1 MIQEIASFV
10 DPDPTVEFD
19 PASRVSRHASLKCA
33 SLLSFF
39 LSFSLFSQPPS
50 LSVQRLFLS
59 ARNFSL
65 LFFLFPLRVSLSHS
79 LSLSLART
87 LTVVLVRSTKTK
99 EATGPA
105 RSEKRRASKE
115 EEEEEE
121 GEKGETNL
129 GARRNRA

>member
-65 LFFLFPLRVSLSHS
+65 LFFLFPLRVSLSLSHS
-79 LSLSLART
+79 LSRT
-87 LTVVLVRSTKTK
+87 LTVVLVHSTKTK

-115 EEEEEE
+115 EEEE

-129 GARRNRA
+129 GAKRNRA

>member
-39 LSFSLFSQPPS
+39 LSFSLFTQPPS

-65 LFFLFPLRVSLSHS
+65 LFFLFPLRVSLS
-79 LSLSLART
+79 LSLSRSRT

-115 EEEEEE
+115 EEEE

-129 GARRNRA
+129 GAKRNRA